1 MRDVEADT
9 VVPSTLPEKPPS
21 MSSVD
26 PAPSPVFHVADMRA
40 LLGRGPRLTVIEYSK
55 DSSNNSDLIVVL

>member
-1 MRDVEADT
+1 MVAL
-9 VVPSTLPEKPPS
+9 VPSLEKSPP

-40 LLGRGPRLTVIEYSK
+40 LLDRGPYLTVTKYSK